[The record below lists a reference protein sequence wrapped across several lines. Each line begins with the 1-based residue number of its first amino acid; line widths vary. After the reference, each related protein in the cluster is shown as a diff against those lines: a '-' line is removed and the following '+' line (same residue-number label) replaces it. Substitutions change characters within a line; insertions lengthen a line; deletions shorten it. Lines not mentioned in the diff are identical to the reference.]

1 MKSVAFHIE
10 KGGSGKTTMCGNV
23 AAELA
28 SREKVLMIDGD
39 PQGNLSSWYLVD
51 DFAYDLAD
59 VLQGKASVEAATIQV
74 RDNLWILPTA
84 PIGGELKAWSETAL
98 FQKPFAFHDLISK
111 LHRFDIVLFDL
122 GPGISNLEKS
132 ILAVMDEVVGVL
144 AAEYFSA
151 DGLEIFEHEIEQL
164 RHDRRAT
171 FATDKLV
178 INRVNRSY
186 AIHKAYL
193 EQYEKLRYKV
203 FTIGQSTGISDCVP
217 MHETLFEHA
226 PKDRNTGE
234 FKRLAQEI
242 MKNGT

>member
-1 MKSVAFHIE
+1 MKTVAFHIE
-10 KGGSGKTTMCGNV
+10 KGGSGKTTMCGNIG
-23 AAELA
+23 AELA
-28 SREKVLMIDGD
+28 DRKKVLMIDGD
-39 PQGNLSSWYLVD
+39 PQGNLSSWYLID
-51 DFAYDLAD
+51 SFAYDLAD
-59 VLQGKASVEAATIQV
+59 VLQGKATVDAATVQV

-98 FQKPFAFHDLISK
+98 FQKPFAFHDLLSK

-132 ILAVMDEVVGVL
+132 ILAVVDEVVGVL

-164 RHDRRAT
+164 RRDRRAS
-171 FATDKLV
+171 FVSDKLI

-203 FTIGQSTGISDCVP
+203 FTIGQSTGVSDCVP
-217 MHETLFEHA
+217 VHQSLFEYA
-226 PKDRNTGE
+226 PRDRTIDE
-234 FKRLAQEI
+234 FKRLAGEVG
-242 MKNGT
+242 KNGS